1 MKRYHRIV
9 GVLYLEPPREYNME
23 HFETLIQNCSILDG
37 TGAPGYT
44 GSVGFRAGRM
54 TVFRGGEQ
62 PDADAVLDAAGLTLL
77 PGLVDAHSHGDLTL
91 ISPYATASKLS
102 QGITTQVAGQC
113 GVSLFPATTADPG
126 LFPRFVSGIAPYP
139 DLPEDLGR
147 LRDAAGLYD
156 WLASLENP
164 ITTKSFVGHGSL
176 RLWAMGYENRK
187 PDAGE
192 LTRMQEML
200 RRCIRQGALG
210 LSTGQVYAPSC
221 YAENEEILALLR
233 VVHEEGGVY
242 ANHPRNE
249 GNTVVEARAETMRLA
264 LAADVPLCVSHL
276 KAAGRQNWGKPHGM
290 LEAID
295 RAAQQGLRAL
305 IDCYPYTAGCTSL
318 NVSVPPRYFTRGMS
332 SLIEALQSS
341 SEREVIREE
350 IGRQSN
356 YDNFVYNCGGFA
368 GVFVS
373 SCPIDHRA
381 EGKFITE
388 YAAQEGMDPFD
399 AYCDILIRNNGLGL
413 GIYFHMD
420 ESDVLEILTH
430 PLCVIGTDGLIGK
443 PGENP
448 HPRAFGTM
456 AHAYDLLVRKT
467 KRLSPEQMVRKMSGQ
482 AAEFLR
488 LEGKGRIQ
496 TGMDADALLVDLD
509 AFSDTATYQN
519 GSGFCRG
526 IQKIYKNGREIAF
539 CDVR

>member
-1 MKRYHRIV
+1 
-9 GVLYLEPPREYNME
+9 ME
-23 HFETLIQNCSILDG
+23 HMDTILQNCSILDG
-37 TGAPGYT
+37 TGAPQFV
-44 GSVGFRAGRM
+44 GSVGFRSGQM
-54 TVFRGGEQ
+54 QVFHGGEL
-62 PDADAVLDAAGLTLL
+62 PAADTVVDAEGLTLL
-77 PGLVDAHSHGDLTL
+77 PGFVDAHSHGDLTL
-91 ISPYATASKLS
+91 VSPYATASKLS
-102 QGITTQVAGQC
+102 QGIMTQVAGQC

-126 LFPRFVSGIAPYP
+126 LFSRFVSGIAPYP
-139 DLPEDLGR
+139 DLPEDLTR
-147 LRDAAGLYD
+147 LSDAAGFYG
-156 WLASLENP
+156 WLESLEHP
-164 ITTKSFVGHGSL
+164 VTTKSFVGHGTL

-192 LTRMQEML
+192 LRRMQDML

-233 VVHEEGGVY
+233 VLHEEGGVY

-264 LAADVPLCVSHL
+264 LEADVPLCVSHL

-295 RAAQQGLRAL
+295 RATEQGLRVL

-332 SLIEALQSS
+332 SLLEALQSS
-341 SEREVIREE
+341 SERAIIREE
-350 IGRQSN
+350 IGRQSD

-381 EGKFITE
+381 EGKFITQ

-420 ESDVLEILTH
+420 ENDVLEILSH

-456 AHAYDLLVRKT
+456 PHAYDWLVRKH
-467 KRLSPEQMVRKMSGQ
+467 KLLSPEQMIYKMSGQ
-482 AAEFLR
+482 VSEFLH
-488 LEGKGRIQ
+488 LETKGRIAD
-496 TGMDADALLVDLD
+496 GMDADALLVDLNSFLD
-509 AFSDTATYQN
+509 VATYEN
-519 GSGFCRG
+519 GSTFCKG
-526 IQKIYKNGREIAF
+526 IKKMYGKGKELQFQDLN
-539 CDVR
+539 VLNS